1 MGKINS
7 CNKCTKR
14 WVNDTTNC
22 HASCPKYLEEVE
34 RNEREKE
41 IIRKEK
47 EISNAYNEIMRGLS
61 KKR

>member
-1 MGKINS
+1 MQFKC
-7 CNKCTKR
+7 CNGCQER
-14 WVNDTTNC
+14 WVEGKTNC
-22 HASCPKYLEEVE
+22 HSTCPKYLEEVE
-34 RNEREKE
+34 KNEREKE